1 LEVEAELRPPRR
13 QEEAAINEKEKIA
26 ATESDELRV
35 VHSVEGLTVVRDGNS
50 PSESLTKP
58 IRSLESSSAATAGN
72 LRLRLL
78 AISFMQ
84 AGTDILSLAAAL
96 LFADWLIGEFRSF
109 EIGLGLVALAATLWV
124 AVFNGFRLYSTRHL
138 SGPEEF
144 RRLISATSVAVLLLV
159 VASMGQ
165 YSTFSRSWI
174 GLIWFLA
181 LAFEMGTRRL
191 WRAYLFGWR
200 SGSELKYRTLV
211 VGTGE
216 EARHLHEVLSGDR
229 AFIPVG
235 HISLNGFDRE
245 DSMGPLD
252 DIVGTVRKHQIDCLF
267 VPSSEVDQRQM
278 VTVRR
283 AARVAGVDLRV
294 SANMPDTLSTRLS
307 LQPVGDVMTISLRL
321 VRLTGIQAAIKRTFD
336 FVLAGIGLLL
346 TLPLIGMIA
355 LAIRWSSTGPV
366 LFKQE
371 RITSG
376 GRAFTM
382 YKFRTM
388 VRNADQLLQEQQLD
402 TSEAFFKLQGA
413 SAVTPV
419 GRILR
424 KFSLDELPQLW
435 NILKG
440 EMSLVG
446 PRPLPVEQV
455 AANLELL
462 EYRHDVRA
470 GLTGWWQIN
479 GRSDVDAESAV
490 RMDLFYIE
498 NWSVALDL
506 YILLKTVGVF
516 LLRRGAY

>member
-1 LEVEAELRPPRR
+1 
-13 QEEAAINEKEKIA
+13 
-26 ATESDELRV
+26 
-35 VHSVEGLTVVRDGNS
+35 
-50 PSESLTKP
+50 
-58 IRSLESSSAATAGN
+58 
-72 LRLRLL
+72 
-78 AISFMQ
+78 
-84 AGTDILSLAAAL
+84 
-96 LFADWLIGEFRSF
+96 
-109 EIGLGLVALAATLWV
+109 
-124 AVFNGFRLYSTRHL
+124 
-138 SGPEEF
+138 
-144 RRLISATSVAVLLLV
+144 
-159 VASMGQ
+159 
-165 YSTFSRSWI
+165 
-174 GLIWFLA
+174 
-181 LAFEMGTRRL
+181 MGTRRF

-229 AFIPVG
+229 AFVPVG
-235 HISLNGFDRE
+235 HISLNGSDRE

-307 LQPVGDVMTISLRL
+307 LQPVGDVMTISLRP

-346 TLPLIGMIA
+346 TLPLIGVIA

-388 VRNADQLLQEQQLD
+388 VRDADQLLQEQQLD

-440 EMSLVG
+440 QMSLVG

-506 YILLKTVGVF
+506 YILLKTVGVL